1 MNNIDQYFSRL
12 VFKANIVKL
21 KLNLEINEKPLL
33 RPINRLPNTSI
44 IMGAIS
50 FRDWFVLMLLK
61 LPLNCVSVKYSDR

>member
-50 FRDWFVLMLLK
+50 FRD
-61 LPLNCVSVKYSDR
+61 